1 MSTSATITLPTG
13 RSLQIPTGL
22 FIDNNFVPAIKGGTF
37 EYATKGS
44 LHVLRLTIAY
54 NRTINPST
62 EQVICTVA
70 EGLVYSFT
78 NTFPL

>member
-1 MSTSATITLPTG
+1 MATLAKVTLPTG

-22 FIDNNFVPAIKGGTF
+22 FIDNKFVPAVKGGTF
-37 EYATKGS
+37 ECAAKRS
-44 LHVLRLTIAY
+44 LHVSKLTFAL

-70 EGLVYSFT
+70 EGLVQYFA
-78 NTFPL
+78 NIFPL